1 MKINPKLIQIVTV
14 AAMILGGIIL
24 CSQLSQLITM
34 NKTVK
39 EISNINSEA
48 RFTLEEDAEV
58 KITYRYVVE
67 EGGFNILLQNQ
78 NNEIQNLSTTQNNGQ
93 QALTLSQGTYTI
105 QVKAQKFKGLYHSN
119 TYKL

>member
-14 AAMILGGIIL
+14 TAMILGGIIL

-78 NNEIQNLSTTQNNGQ
+78 NNEIQNLITTQNNGQ
-93 QALTLSQGTYTI
+93 QTLTLSQGTYTI
-105 QVKAQKFKGLYHSN
+105 QVKAQKFKGLYHIN
-119 TYKL
+119 AYKL

>member
-14 AAMILGGIIL
+14 TAMILGGIIL

-48 RFTLEEDAEV
+48 RFTLEEDAKV

-78 NNEIQNLSTTQNNGQ
+78 NNEIQNLITTQNNGQ
-93 QALTLSQGTYTI
+93 QTLTLSQGTYTI
-105 QVKAQKFKGLYHSN
+105 QVKAQKFKGLYHIN
-119 TYKL
+119 AYKL

>member
-78 NNEIQNLSTTQNNGQ
+78 NNEIQNLITTQNNGQ
-93 QALTLSQGTYTI
+93 QTLTLSQGTYTI
-105 QVKAQKFKGLYHSN
+105 QVKAQKFKGLYHIN
-119 TYKL
+119 AYKL

>member
-48 RFTLEEDAEV
+48 RFTLEEDAKV

-78 NNEIQNLSTTQNNGQ
+78 NNEIQNLITTQNNGQ
-93 QALTLSQGTYTI
+93 QTLTLSQGTYTI
-105 QVKAQKFKGLYHSN
+105 QVKAQKFKGLYHIN
-119 TYKL
+119 AYKL